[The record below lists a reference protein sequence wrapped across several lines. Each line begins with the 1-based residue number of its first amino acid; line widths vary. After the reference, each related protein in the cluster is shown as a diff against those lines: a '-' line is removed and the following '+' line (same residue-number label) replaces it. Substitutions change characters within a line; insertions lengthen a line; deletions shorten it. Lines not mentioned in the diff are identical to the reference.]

1 MRRKI
6 DRLLGIESV
15 FGGQYSKPS
24 RCPVA
29 DGFFCKHGKPPL
41 GDRAFPKQTT
51 LEVQDRTR
59 FRQHGLTQDLIF
71 REPQCLGGLEHYQN
85 MTGRLRM
92 DEFIGDLRA
101 ERAQKVRV
109 AFKKADMFV
118 ITSGDERVDLYSK
131 VAPVFEEKF
140 DRRQGQLSLDEPAHE
155 LRLGDPFIPTLNDFL
170 V

>member
-15 FGGQYSKPS
+15 FGGQYFEPS
-24 RCPVA
+24 RRPVT
-29 DGFFCKHGKPPL
+29 DRFLRKHGKPPL

-51 LEVQDRTR
+51 LEVKDRAR

-118 ITSGDERVDLYSK
+118 IRGGYKRVDLYSK
-131 VAPVFEEKF
+131 VTPVFEEKL
-140 DRRQGQLSLDEPAHE
+140 DRRQRQFPLDEPAHE
-155 LRLGDPFIPTLNDFL
+155 LPVGDPFVPTLNDF
-170 V
+170 

>member
-1 MRRKI
+1 
-6 DRLLGIESV
+6 
-15 FGGQYSKPS
+15 
-24 RCPVA
+24 
-29 DGFFCKHGKPPL
+29 
-41 GDRAFPKQTT
+41 
-51 LEVQDRTR
+51 
-59 FRQHGLTQDLIF
+59 LIF

-118 ITSGDERVDLYSK
+118 IRGGDERVDLYGEI
-131 VAPVFEEKF
+131 APVLEKES
-140 DRRQGQLSLDEPAHE
+140 DCRQRQFPLDEPAHK
-155 LRLGDPFIPTLNDFL
+155 LPLGDSFVPTLNDLL

>member
-1 MRRKI
+1 
-6 DRLLGIESV
+6 
-15 FGGQYSKPS
+15 
-24 RCPVA
+24 
-29 DGFFCKHGKPPL
+29 
-41 GDRAFPKQTT
+41 
-51 LEVQDRTR
+51 
-59 FRQHGLTQDLIF
+59 
-71 REPQCLGGLEHYQN
+71 

-118 ITSGDERVDLYSK
+118 IRSGNERVDLYSK

-140 DRRQGQLSLDEPAHE
+140 DRRQGQFPLDEPAHE
-155 LRLGDPFIPTLNDFL
+155 LPLGDPFIPTLNGFL